1 MYNQNQLDAIDDVIQ
16 TNLIAAGLDMSM
28 NYYVFA
34 VPMAIGGILAW
45 RTHVR

>member
-1 MYNQNQLDAIDDVIQ
+1 MVGPAAAGY
-16 TNLIAAGLDMSM
+16 LIVAGLDMSM

-34 VPMAIGGILAW
+34 VPMAIAGILAW